1 LRGERG
7 IQGSDG
13 GISVASDPLQDNI
26 ALLRQ
31 GTALIERLE
40 GGIYAGLGDPPG
52 RGIGAHLRHVLD
64 HYQAFLAGFQGDVID
79 YDARQRGGAVESDR
93 QEGLRRMAEVE
104 GGLERIEAA
113 DRDRLVR
120 VREDAA
126 DDSGLEDS
134 SASSVRRE
142 LQFLQSHT
150 VHHWA
155 IVSLLLAKRG
165 IAVPENF
172 GLAPSTLRYLARQ
185 KACARQAG

>member
-1 LRGERG
+1 M
-7 IQGSDG
+7 
-13 GISVASDPLQDNI
+13 
-26 ALLRQ
+26 LRQ
-31 GTALIERLE
+31 GAALIERLE
-40 GGIYAGLGDPPG
+40 GGIYAGLGYPPG

-64 HYQAFLAGFQGDVID
+64 HYNAFLAGLESDVID
-79 YDARQRGGAVESDR
+79 YDERVRGVAVESDR

-104 GGLERIEAA
+104 RGLERVEAA
-113 DRDRLVR
+113 ELDRRVR
-120 VREDAA
+120 VREDAG

-134 SASSVRRE
+134 STSSVRRE

-172 GLAPSTLRYLARQ
+172 GLAPSTLRYLERQ
-185 KACARQAG
+185 KACVRQAG